1 MSYGWHEIRMFKS
14 HNKIIMVKSIKI
26 IGTFAC
32 LLIASMVSLS
42 ACSKEKNKI
51 VGAWEVANDDGE
63 LSDVGNIWT
72 FRPDMTFL
80 INDGEAGSMTGTY
93 TINDNTLLLKG
104 DGNVYDAIVMRF
116 DGNFSIVKVN
126 NRLMILSGTIKY
138 KEYFDYSYYYYT
150 LSGTTTFSKV
160 K

>member
-1 MSYGWHEIRMFKS
+1 
-14 HNKIIMVKSIKI
+14 MVKSIKI

>member
-1 MSYGWHEIRMFKS
+1 
-14 HNKIIMVKSIKI
+14 MVKSIKI

-32 LLIASMVSLS
+32 LLIAFMVSLS

-104 DGNVYDAIVMRF
+104 DGNVYDAMVLRF

>member
-1 MSYGWHEIRMFKS
+1 
-14 HNKIIMVKSIKI
+14 MV
-26 IGTFAC
+26 
-32 LLIASMVSLS
+32 
-42 ACSKEKNKI
+42 
-51 VGAWEVANDDGE
+51 NDDGE

-93 TINDNTLLLKG
+93 TINDNILLLKG

-116 DGNFSIVKVN
+116 EGNFSIVKVN
-126 NRLMILSGTIKY
+126 NRQMILSGTIKY

>member
-1 MSYGWHEIRMFKS
+1 MVNKS
-14 HNKIIMVKSIKI
+14 GRTVY
-26 IGTFAC
+26 
-32 LLIASMVSLS
+32 LIAFFVLTLS
-42 ACSKEKNKI
+42 ACSKERTKI
-51 VGAWEVANDDGE
+51 VGAWEVVNDDGE

-93 TINDNTLLLKG
+93 TINDNILLLKG

-116 DGNFSIVKVN
+116 EGNFSIVKVN
-126 NRLMILSGTIKY
+126 NRQMILSGTIKY